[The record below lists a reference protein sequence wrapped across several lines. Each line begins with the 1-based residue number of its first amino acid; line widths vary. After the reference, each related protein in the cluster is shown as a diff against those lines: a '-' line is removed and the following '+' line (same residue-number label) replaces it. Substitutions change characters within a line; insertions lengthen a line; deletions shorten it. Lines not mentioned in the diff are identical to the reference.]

1 MGKQVK
7 VDILEFDKYRRAVCM
22 VWLNERSINI
32 EMIKEGFAEAFIEYR
47 KKPYKSE
54 FLKIEKEARAAKR
67 GIWAL
72 PEYERPREFRK
83 RLKERVQASMIKTKE

>member
-1 MGKQVK
+1 
-7 VDILEFDKYRRAVCM
+7 M

-72 PEYERPREFRK
+72 PE
-83 RLKERVQASMIKTKE
+83 